1 MHVCNGT
8 AVSFDRP
15 LPVTLEPEVR
25 VERGADCCPACL
37 GLVSSLPCLQFV
49 LAHAQQFN
57 RLQSVVVSAQ
67 EEEGQLLTGTALPS
81 STHSRYT
88 PATSAFFIASVPD
101 AVVDGPAG
109 AVYDTQ
115 GRLYAPPGMF
125 AADGTPPGPVAAPDG
140 AGRTRVPVLATV
152 IQTYGWMYHHWVVE
166 TLPKLVLLRDAMPA
180 LVGARHW
187 NASHV
192 RVLTWGQP
200 WEAAWLDVLGIPRQ
214 AALAFNPLAGAAARK
229 LLLPSPVQVITP
241 SAEAL
246 QLARS
251 AVLSALPAAGP
262 RNLLVFASRAGE
274 RSRAVANEAELLAA
288 LAAAL
293 PAFTV
298 AVHNRSVPVAAAVAM
313 FSRAVAVVAPHGAG
327 LSHILFCSSGTAVVE
342 LMFMRSPP
350 MMFWHMAAALGL
362 RYGMAP
368 QPRSF
373 WCVVGWVVWG
383 WEGHT
388 GTLTTVLVQG
398 AIVQG
403 GGRAR
408 GGGAAAAATAIGG
421 WW

>member
-1 MHVCNGT
+1 MT
-8 AVSFDRP
+8 P
-15 LPVTLEPEVR
+15 
-25 VERGADCCPACL
+25 
-37 GLVSSLPCLQFV
+37 
-49 LAHAQQFN
+49 
-57 RLQSVVVSAQ
+57 
-67 EEEGQLLTGTALPS
+67 GTALLGPA
-81 STHSRYT
+81 STHSRYE
-88 PATSAFFIASVPD
+88 PATKAFYIASVPD

-115 GRLYAPPGMF
+115 RRLYAPPGMF
-125 AADGTPPGPVAAPDG
+125 AADGMPPGPVAGPERP
-140 AGRTRVPVLATV
+140 GRTRVPVLATV

-180 LVGARHW
+180 VTGAQGW

-214 AALAFNPLAGAAARK
+214 ATLTFDPLAGAAAHT

-251 AVLSALPAAGP
+251 AVLAALPAAGP
-262 RNLLVFASRAGE
+262 RDLVVFASRAGE

-293 PAFTV
+293 PALTV
-298 AVHNRSVPVAAAVAM
+298 AVHNRSVPVPEAVAM
-313 FSRAVAVVAPHGAG
+313 FSRAVVVVAPHGAG
-327 LSHILFCSSGTAVVE
+327 LSHILFCPPGTAVVE

-362 RYGMAP
+362 RYAMAP

-373 WCVVGWVVWG
+373 WAQASKVVDVHEVVALLRQLLTG
-383 WEGHT
+383 EG
-388 GTLTTVLVQG
+388 LP
-398 AIVQG
+398 G
-403 GGRAR
+403 GGGPPAHACAAGHFTAGNGSCIACAPGSYSPDSWPRALCVPCAPGR
-408 GGGAAAAATAIGG
+408 VALQAGSSFCTTCPDGTRSVGGVSCAPCPAGMLGCVGCGT
-421 WW
+421 